1 MSGKQGPLTGVCQ
14 VVGLSCDSCP
24 EGDGVENRALV
35 AVHKVSDGWA
45 SPGLERTLFT
55 GRHVGE
61 RTDAAGICDHHR
73 RWKPGGMGILGG
85 FLLVCVHWGD
95 NEDKSGCRSHRC
107 MHSHR
112 LPIPHHSSCSQLHRA
127 GKRG

>member
-45 SPGLERTLFT
+45 SPGLERTLQ
-55 GRHVGE
+55 REE
-61 RTDAAGICDHHR
+61 RE
-73 RWKPGGMGILGG
+73 LS
-85 FLLVCVHWGD
+85 CVH
-95 NEDKSGCRSHRC
+95 
-107 MHSHR
+107 
-112 LPIPHHSSCSQLHRA
+112 LA
-127 GKRG
+127 GPWAISLTSPGS